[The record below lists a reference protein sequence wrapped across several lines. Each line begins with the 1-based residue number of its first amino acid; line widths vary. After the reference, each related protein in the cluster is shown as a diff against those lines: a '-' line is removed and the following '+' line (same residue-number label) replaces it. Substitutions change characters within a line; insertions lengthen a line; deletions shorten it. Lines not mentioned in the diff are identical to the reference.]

1 MFIIT
6 KDWLKQHMTDKGGYT
21 AAQGRIFS
29 CYPFTAGWKGRIVG
43 LEISQEEKEGF
54 ESAAK
59 VGSKDKVSVL
69 INTIAKLNDD
79 QKRVI
84 RAWIMQNI

>member
-1 MFIIT
+1 
-6 KDWLKQHMTDKGGYT
+6 MTTKGGYT
-21 AAQGRIFS
+21 AAQGRIFG
-29 CYPFTAGWKGRIVG
+29 CYPFTSGWKNRIVG
-43 LEISQEEKEGF
+43 REISQEEKEAF

-84 RAWIMQNI
+84 LAWITQNIN